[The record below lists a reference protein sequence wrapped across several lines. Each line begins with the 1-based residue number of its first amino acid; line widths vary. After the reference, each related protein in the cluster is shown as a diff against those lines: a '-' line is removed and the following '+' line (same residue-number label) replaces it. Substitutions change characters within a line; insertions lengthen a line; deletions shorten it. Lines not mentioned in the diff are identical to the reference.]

1 MTEERDLMTM
11 TADVVVAYVAANKIP
26 SGDLAALISSV
37 HSALASA
44 EQPEQVAE
52 AAPTKLTPAQIRK
65 SVTPDALISFVDG
78 RPYKSLKRHLSV
90 NGLTP
95 EEYREKFGLPRDY
108 PMVAPAH
115 SAHRSALAKQAGL
128 GNSRAAPAPEPVVE
142 AVPEPTPAPP
152 AKRGR
157 KPKALAQAEQHQ
169 QAKPPAFG
177 IHPDDEEF
185 T

>member
-11 TADVVVAYVAANKIP
+11 TADVVVAYVGANKIH
-26 SGDLAALISSV
+26 SSDLAALVASV
-37 HSALASA
+37 HTALAGA
-44 EQPEQVAE
+44 EHPEKPVE

-65 SVTPDALISFVDG
+65 SVTSDALISFVDG

-90 NGLTP
+90 NGMTP
-95 EEYREKFGLPRDY
+95 EEYRETFGLPRDY

-128 GNSRAAPAPEPVVE
+128 GNPRAAPAPEPVVE
-142 AVPEPTPAPP
+142 AALEPSPAPP

-157 KPKALAQAEQHQ
+157 KPKAQAQAEHHQ
-169 QAKPPAFG
+169 QEQRPALG
-177 IHPDDEEF
+177 IHRDDEEF